1 MYRLIYFKWGW
12 YLHVCR
18 TPTFFH
24 VPEGRMVVTVW
35 TQWIALS
42 SGSRWPQHQLKV
54 IQGTT
59 QLLVEFD
66 GTVLGEAVGVITVRA
81 VQATWLG
88 LETEHKSPDHLQGQ
102 QSLKLVVNSA
112 EFPGWFPKAKPYQ
125 PFCFRK
131 ALMLTTFKPKFK
143 IENKFILNAPKQVKL
158 KFQVWGKLTW
168 IYFMKRWH
176 LPQRERGLPV
186 AAKGEKDTSISSS
199 IPAKGIITLM
209 LECS

>member
-1 MYRLIYFKWGW
+1 
-12 YLHVCR
+12 
-18 TPTFFH
+18 
-24 VPEGRMVVTVW
+24 MVVTVW

-42 SGSRWPQHQLKV
+42 SGSRRPQHELKI

-112 EFPGWFPKAKPYQ
+112 GVPWFVPQ
-125 PFCFRK
+125 
-131 ALMLTTFKPKFK
+131 
-143 IENKFILNAPKQVKL
+143 
-158 KFQVWGKLTW
+158 GKT
-168 IYFMKRWH
+168 
-176 LPQRERGLPV
+176 LPAFLF
-186 AAKGEKDTSISSS
+186 
-199 IPAKGIITLM
+199 
-209 LECS
+209 